1 MSINTFIWVGLG
13 CCLTAL
19 AIQVFP
25 DAAFRAGVNV
35 SAAWLVFGFG
45 VFLILISAALS
56 LSQPG
61 SDQPKPYKD

>member
-1 MSINTFIWVGLG
+1 MPMNNAFWVGLV
-13 CCLTAL
+13 CCLVAL

-45 VFLILISAALS
+45 VFLILMAAVLS
-56 LSQPG
+56 HTG
-61 SDQPKPYKD
+61 SGRGSR

>member
-1 MSINTFIWVGLG
+1 MSINTLNWVGLV

-45 VFLILISAALS
+45 VFLILMAAVISLTR
-56 LSQPG
+56 PERG
-61 SDQPKPYKD
+61 NR